1 MLKSVNMKT
10 GSVGR
15 EGNGMAPLRK
25 GYLAEPGSSEQR
37 EEGPSQM
44 EEEDVTWEENAACSM
59 IRKNRAGVKNQRQ
72 GKLGEAGGATFPRL
86 KVRLETMAFFPG
98 ARDGHRSRKQCGC
111 GCVFITLLSAM

>member
-1 MLKSVNMKT
+1 
-10 GSVGR
+10 
-15 EGNGMAPLRK
+15 MAPLRK

-44 EEEDVTWEENAACSM
+44 EEEGVTWEENAACSM

-72 GKLGEAGGATFPRL
+72 GKLVAVSGVTLPSL
-86 KVRLETMAFFPG
+86 KARLETMAFFPG

-111 GCVFITLLSAM
+111 VCVFIALLSAV